1 MIRRPPRSTRT
12 DTLFPYT
19 TLFRSA
25 GSVRVLGC
33 GRWPAGGR
41 RAAAAASGTTA
52 WSRCWRAAGWCCSG
66 CWSPSRSA
74 AWSSTASTAANTS
87 SPSSRCRRWPGSP
100 SPTPACASIGAV
112 DAAPCCG
119 VGVSWP
125 GSRPCSRLLQLLAYN
140 PLWSGEPVGAWPLVN
155 LLALAY
161 LVPAGFALAFAR
173 ELRADGLRKTAMA
186 AAIYALLLVF
196 AWLTLEVRRAF
207 HGPVLDFG
215 GTEIGRAHV

>member
-1 MIRRPPRSTRT
+1 MRIS
-12 DTLFPYT
+12 D
-19 TLFRSA
+19 
-25 GSVRVLGC
+25 
-33 GRWPAGGR
+33 
-41 RAAAAASGTTA
+41 
-52 WSRCWRAAGWCCSG
+52 
-66 CWSPSRSA
+66 
-74 AWSSTASTAANTS
+74 WSSDVCS
-87 SPSSRCRRWPGSP
+87 SDLQSP
-100 SPTPACASIGAV
+100 
-112 DAAPCCG
+112 
-119 VGVSWP
+119 
-125 GSRPCSRLLQLLAYN
+125 LLQLLAYN

-215 GTEIGRAHV
+215 GTGDGRSEEHTSELQSLMRNSYAVICLEKNTQ